1 MPLPEPTGKMMPGGL
16 PFPSSPE
23 TPTLEQGMGNRMPP
37 ADILGQVRGN
47 KVGN

>member
-1 MPLPEPTGKMMPGGL
+1 MPLPEPTGKMMPGL
-16 PFPSSPE
+16 PFPSGPE
-23 TPTLEQGMGNRMPP
+23 TPALEQGMGNRMPP